1 MVEAGQPP
9 SLEDILRLP
18 LDEAA
23 WRRVLL
29 QTLPA
34 QTRALE
40 LIQRH
45 LAAIEG
51 LMRAGAAPAA
61 ILQLGALPDAAPV
74 VTTESLVMAVIASPS
89 IPVGNESNFDLEFT
103 DLKGRPIKFEHLS
116 ITEVDIAAPQ
126 LVNADDVRVRLFRT
140 GQRRV
145 PQDMVAE
152 FTGTSA
158 VAATWQASFSNRRIE
173 YTDLTGESTLYI
185 AVRNTTANSG
195 PSTFDIRVY
204 ARVFPITTAR

>member
-45 LAAIEG
+45 LAVIEG
-51 LMRAGAAPAA
+51 LMRAGAAPPA
-61 ILQLGALPDAAPV
+61 ILQLGALPAAAPV
-74 VTTESLVMAVIASPS
+74 VTTEFLVQAALSSPS
-89 IPVGNESNFDLEFT
+89 IPVGNETTFELEFT
-103 DLKGRPIKFEHLS
+103 DLNGNPIKFEHLS

-126 LVNADDVRVRLFRT
+126 LVNADDVRLRLFRT
-140 GQRRV
+140 GQQRV
-145 PQDMVAE
+145 PQDLVAE
-152 FTGTSA
+152 FTGTSL
-158 VAATWQASFSNRRIE
+158 VSGTWQASFSNRRIE
-173 YTDLTGESTLYI
+173 YTDLGGESKLHI
-185 AVRNTTANSG
+185 AVRNTAANSA
-195 PSTFDIRVY
+195 PSTFDLRFY
-204 ARVFPITTAR
+204 ARTFPLSR